1 MTINGRIPFN
11 SRLISVQIETEGEVI
26 KSIKEID
33 EGNYP
38 IILPGF
44 IDVHTHGGGGMDVNH
59 IESIED
65 VEKLSLFYASHGVTS
80 VQLSLVTDT
89 EESMTKCLR
98 VLGEARE
105 KKLGGAELVGIHLEG
120 PFLSDEYKGSMPSE
134 LIVDP
139 DPELF
144 ERYFT
149 ASRGHISYIT
159 LAPERKGAMPFISSL
174 KRRGVVVSMGHSS
187 AEYETAIKAIENGVT
202 SATHL
207 FNAMKLFHMHRP
219 AISGASLESD
229 QVYAEI
235 ISDGFHLHPG
245 TVRLVLKTK
254 GLDRVV
260 AITDSIMA
268 AGLPDGEYKLG
279 VNDVVVQN
287 GDAKLRNGVRAGSTL
302 TLDKALRNL
311 IKFTGL
317 GPEKLWRIL
326 SYNQAS
332 MMGLSDRGSLEV
344 GKRAD
349 MVVLSDAME
358 VVKTIVGGE
367 VVYKKEVQ

>member
-1 MTINGRIPFN
+1 
-11 SRLISVQIETEGEVI
+11 
-26 KSIKEID
+26 
-33 EGNYP
+33 
-38 IILPGF
+38 
-44 IDVHTHGGGGMDVNH
+44 MDVNH
-59 IESIED
+59 IESMED
-65 VEKLSLFYASHGVTS
+65 VERLSSFYASHGVTS

-89 EESMTKCLR
+89 EESMVKCLK

-105 KKLGGAELVGIHLEG
+105 KKLKGAQLVGIHLEG

-144 ERYFT
+144 NRYFT

-159 LAPERKGAMPFISSL
+159 TAPERKGAMPFISSL
-174 KRRGVVVSMGHSS
+174 KRKGVVVSMGHSS
-187 AEYETAIKAIENGVT
+187 AEYETALEAIENGVT

-229 QVYAEI
+229 QVYTEI

-254 GLDRVV
+254 GLEKVV

-279 VNDVVVQN
+279 VNDVVVKD

-317 GPEKLWRIL
+317 GPETLWRIL
-326 SYNQAS
+326 SLNQAN
-332 MMGLSDRGSLEV
+332 MMGLSDRGALEV

-349 MVVLSDAME
+349 MVVLSEDNE
-358 VVKTIVGGE
+358 VMKTIVGGE
-367 VVYKKEVQ
+367 IVFEREDK